1 MYIEVEARVRYIND
15 YYARQWDEINKE
27 KLASYAELIIVK
39 GWYKHLGYRTSKGA
53 RRTKQFQNIG

>member
-39 GWYKHLGYRTSKGA
+39 GWYLGYRKS
-53 RRTKQFQNIG
+53 RV